1 MDSLQYQN
9 HITKEQ
15 FDLDMD
21 MNLDDFDT
29 LPLDRYSL
37 PDQDGTLAV
46 TPKVSS
52 EVSSELIHAYK

>member
-9 HITKEQ
+9 HMTKEQ